1 MKRKIAFCLFLSV
14 VVWGFFLIPE
24 SHSKSLN
31 EDEQLIWVGTGAFKD
46 GFYDIAE
53 RQFTTFI
60 SNYPKHAR
68 VFDIYYLLGRTL
80 VIKGKLK
87 EARTVFSK
95 IINEAKSFENM
106 DDTLLGTAELEMRLG
121 NRDEA
126 AKLLL
131 SIIKRYPKSDQI
143 DHSYYLLGLLE
154 LGSNQL
160 TVAESTFK
168 KVSQYSKNNELI
180 RSSLFWLGLLSFRQ
194 RQYETAAGYFQTLW
208 ENPKSLPP
216 GYLKYAL
223 FWLGESQLKLG
234 RMNEANRYYQIFY
247 DRFKND
253 PLVPEVA
260 WRVGFCEYQLGN
272 IKNAIEAF
280 QLFKNQ
286 FKDSP
291 LLLSTYYLLGKML
304 LINGDY
310 LSSIKELNFILN
322 ASQGNSWGGI
332 SLLTLYW
339 DYIQLSERE
348 GANRIFQRLQKSD
361 HFEDEKIFIQWLN
374 AEMFY
379 TGGEVSESLPY
390 YFNILNTRFRE
401 KALYQI
407 GKGYFLENKFRES
420 ITNLDILLLEFP
432 NSKYLE
438 EGLFIKGECLAKSGN
453 SDQALET
460 YRLLARQYK
469 KNVWHLFAL
478 TQMGS
483 VYSFRSEQ
491 DKAENAF
498 KKVLEDFPNHPL
510 FYHAAL
516 QIGNLNF
523 SKKNIV
529 EAVHYY
535 SIVLKGNILELFGQ
549 AYFSLGEIFYQQGK
563 FEKALQT
570 FETAM
575 RYLEGTSS
583 WFFLTHL
590 EIGNLKRRGGKY
602 EEAKK
607 SYLIILDQ
615 SKDEEMKKA
624 AKELLSRME
633 SR

>member
-1 MKRKIAFCLFLSV
+1 MKRKVAFCLFVSLF
-14 VVWGFFLIPE
+14 VWGLSLSPE
-24 SHSKSLN
+24 SHSRSLN
-31 EDEQLIWVGTGAFKD
+31 EDEQLIWVGIGAFKD

-53 RQFTTFI
+53 RQFSTFV
-60 SNYPKHAR
+60 SNYPKHTR
-68 VFDIYYLLGRTL
+68 VFDIYYLLGRTF

-87 EARTVFSK
+87 EARAVFSK
-95 IINEAKSFENM
+95 IINEAKNFENM
-106 DDTLLGTAELEMRLG
+106 DDALLGMAELEMRLG
-121 NRDEA
+121 NREEA
-126 AKLLL
+126 TKLLV
-131 SIIKRYPKSDQI
+131 SVIKRYPKFDQI

-160 TVAESTFK
+160 TSAESALK
-168 KVSQYSKNNELI
+168 KVSQYSKNDQLI

-194 RQYETAAGYFQTLW
+194 RQHETAAGYFQNLW

-223 FWLGESQLKLG
+223 FWLGESQFKLG
-234 RMNEANRYYQIFY
+234 RMNEASGYYRTFH

-260 WRVGFCEYQLGN
+260 WRMAFCEYQLGN

-280 QLFKNQ
+280 QLFRNQ

-291 LLLSTYYLLGKML
+291 LLSSTYYLLGKML

-322 ASQGNSWGGI
+322 ASQGNNWGGI
-332 SLLTLYW
+332 SLLALYW
-339 DYIQLSERE
+339 NYVQLSERE
-348 GANRIFQRLQKSD
+348 GANRTFQRLQKTD

-374 AEMFY
+374 AEVFY
-379 TGGEVSESLPY
+379 TEGEVSESLPY

-401 KALYQI
+401 KALFQI
-407 GKGYFLENKFRES
+407 GKGYFLEGKFRES

-438 EGLFIKGECLAKSGN
+438 ESLFIKGECLAKSGN
-453 SDQALET
+453 LDQALET
-460 YRLLARQYK
+460 YNLVVRQNK
-469 KNVWHLFAL
+469 MSAWHLFAL
-478 TQMGS
+478 TQIGS
-483 VYSFRSEQ
+483 VYSFRNEQ
-491 DKAENAF
+491 EKAENAF
-498 KKVLEDFPNHPL
+498 KKVLEEFPNHPL
-510 FYHAAL
+510 FHHAAL
-516 QIGNLNF
+516 QLGILNF
-523 SKKNIV
+523 SKNNIV

-563 FEKALQT
+563 FEKALQN

-590 EIGNLKRRGGKY
+590 EIGNLKRRWGKY

-615 SKDEEMKKA
+615 SKDEEMKQA

>member
-1 MKRKIAFCLFLSV
+1 MKRKVAFCLFVSLF
-14 VVWGFFLIPE
+14 VWGLSLSPE
-24 SHSKSLN
+24 SHSRSLN
-31 EDEQLIWVGTGAFKD
+31 EDEQLIWVGIGAFKD

-53 RQFTTFI
+53 RQFSTFV

-68 VFDIYYLLGRTL
+68 VFDIYYLLGRTF

-87 EARTVFSK
+87 EARAVFSK
-95 IINEAKSFENM
+95 IINEAKNFENM
-106 DDTLLGTAELEMRLG
+106 DDALLGMAELEMRLG
-121 NRDEA
+121 NREEA
-126 AKLLL
+126 TKLLV
-131 SIIKRYPKSDQI
+131 SVIKRYPKFDQI

-160 TVAESTFK
+160 TSAESALK
-168 KVSQYSKNNELI
+168 KVSQYSKNDQLI

-194 RQYETAAGYFQTLW
+194 RQHETAAGYFQNLW

-223 FWLGESQLKLG
+223 FWLGESQFKLG
-234 RMNEANRYYQIFY
+234 RMNEASGYYRTFH

-260 WRVGFCEYQLGN
+260 WRMAFCEYQLGN

-280 QLFKNQ
+280 QLFRNQ

-291 LLLSTYYLLGKML
+291 LLSSTYYLLGKML

-322 ASQGNSWGGI
+322 ASQGNNWGGI
-332 SLLTLYW
+332 SLLALYW
-339 DYIQLSERE
+339 NYVQLSERE
-348 GANRIFQRLQKSD
+348 GANRTFQRLQKTD

-374 AEMFY
+374 AEVFY
-379 TGGEVSESLPY
+379 TEGEVSESLPY

-401 KALYQI
+401 KALFQI
-407 GKGYFLENKFRES
+407 GKGYFLEGKFRES

-438 EGLFIKGECLAKSGN
+438 ESLFIKGECLAKSGN
-453 SDQALET
+453 LDQALET
-460 YRLLARQYK
+460 YNLVVRQNK
-469 KNVWHLFAL
+469 MSAWHLFAL
-478 TQMGS
+478 TQIGS
-483 VYSFRSEQ
+483 VYSFRNEQ
-491 DKAENAF
+491 EKAENAF
-498 KKVLEDFPNHPL
+498 KKVLEEFPNHPL
-510 FYHAAL
+510 FHHAAL
-516 QIGNLNF
+516 QLGILNF
-523 SKKNIV
+523 SKNNIV

-563 FEKALQT
+563 FEKALQN

-590 EIGNLKRRGGKY
+590 EIGNVKRRWGKY
-602 EEAKK
+602 EEAKR

-615 SKDEEMKKA
+615 SKDEEMKQA

>member
-24 SHSKSLN
+24 NHSKTLN

-80 VIKGKLK
+80 VIKGKLR

-106 DDTLLGTAELEMRLG
+106 DDTLLGMAELEMRLG

-131 SIIKRYPKSDQI
+131 SIIKRYPKFDQI

-168 KVSQYSKNNELI
+168 KVSQYSKNN
-180 RSSLFWLGLLSFRQ
+180 
-194 RQYETAAGYFQTLW
+194 
-208 ENPKSLPP
+208 
-216 GYLKYAL
+216 
-223 FWLGESQLKLG
+223 
-234 RMNEANRYYQIFY
+234 
-247 DRFKND
+247 D
-253 PLVPEVA
+253 PLVPEIA

-379 TGGEVSESLPY
+379 TGGEE
-390 YFNILNTRFRE
+390 
-401 KALYQI
+401 
-407 GKGYFLENKFRES
+407 
-420 ITNLDILLLEFP
+420 
-432 NSKYLE
+432 
-438 EGLFIKGECLAKSGN
+438 
-453 SDQALET
+453 
-460 YRLLARQYK
+460 
-469 KNVWHLFAL
+469 
-478 TQMGS
+478 
-483 VYSFRSEQ
+483 
-491 DKAENAF
+491 
-498 KKVLEDFPNHPL
+498 
-510 FYHAAL
+510 
-516 QIGNLNF
+516 
-523 SKKNIV
+523 
-529 EAVHYY
+529 
-535 SIVLKGNILELFGQ
+535 
-549 AYFSLGEIFYQQGK
+549 
-563 FEKALQT
+563 
-570 FETAM
+570 
-575 RYLEGTSS
+575 
-583 WFFLTHL
+583 
-590 EIGNLKRRGGKY
+590 
-602 EEAKK
+602 
-607 SYLIILDQ
+607 
-615 SKDEEMKKA
+615 
-624 AKELLSRME
+624 
-633 SR
+633 

>member
-1 MKRKIAFCLFLSV
+1 MKRKIAFCLFVSLF
-14 VVWGFFLIPE
+14 VWGFTLPSE
-24 SHSKSLN
+24 GHSRSLN

-53 RQFTTFI
+53 KQFANFL

-68 VFDIYYLLGRTL
+68 VFDIYYLLGRTF

-95 IINEAKSFENM
+95 VINEAKNFENM
-106 DDTLLGTAELEMRLG
+106 DDALLGMAELEMRLG
-121 NRDEA
+121 NREEA
-126 AKLLL
+126 TKLLV
-131 SIIKRYPKSDQI
+131 SVIKRYPKFDQI

-160 TVAESTFK
+160 ISAESAFK
-168 KVSQYSKNNELI
+168 KVSQYSKNDELI

-194 RQYETAAGYFQTLW
+194 RQYETAVGYFQNLW
-208 ENPKSLPP
+208 ENPKSLHP

-223 FWLGESQLKLG
+223 FWLGESQFRLG
-234 RMNEANRYYQIFY
+234 RMNEASRYYQTFH

-260 WRVGFCEYQLGN
+260 WRMAFCEYQLGN

-291 LLLSTYYLLGKML
+291 LLSSTYYLLGKML

-332 SLLTLYW
+332 SLLALYW
-339 DYIQLSERE
+339 NYVQLSERE
-348 GANRIFQRLQKSD
+348 GANRTFQRLQKTD

-374 AEMFY
+374 AEVFY
-379 TGGEVSESLPY
+379 TEGEVSESLPY

-401 KALYQI
+401 KALFQI
-407 GKGYFLENKFRES
+407 GKGYFLEGKFRES

-438 EGLFIKGECLAKSGN
+438 ESLFIKGESLAKSGN
-453 SDQALET
+453 LDQALET
-460 YRLLARQYK
+460 YNLVVRQNK
-469 KNVWHLFAL
+469 MTAWHLFAL
-478 TQMGS
+478 TQIGS
-483 VYSFRSEQ
+483 VYSFRNEQ
-491 DKAENAF
+491 EKAENAF
-498 KKVLEDFPNHPL
+498 KKVLEEFPNHPL
-510 FYHAAL
+510 FHHAAL
-516 QIGNLNF
+516 QLGILNF
-523 SKKNIV
+523 SKNNIV

-563 FEKALQT
+563 FEKALQN

-590 EIGNLKRRGGKY
+590 EIGNVKRRWGKY
-602 EEAKK
+602 EEAKR

-615 SKDEEMKKA
+615 SKDEEMKQA

>member
-1 MKRKIAFCLFLSV
+1 MKRKVAFCLFVSLF
-14 VVWGFFLIPE
+14 VWGLSLSPE
-24 SHSKSLN
+24 SHSRSLN
-31 EDEQLIWVGTGAFKD
+31 EDEQLIWVGIGAFKD

-53 RQFTTFI
+53 RQFSTFV

-68 VFDIYYLLGRTL
+68 VFDIYYLLGRTF

-87 EARTVFSK
+87 EARAVFSK
-95 IINEAKSFENM
+95 IINEAKNFENM
-106 DDTLLGTAELEMRLG
+106 DDALLGMAELEMRLG
-121 NRDEA
+121 NREEA
-126 AKLLL
+126 TKLLV
-131 SIIKRYPKSDQI
+131 SVIKRYPKFDQI

-160 TVAESTFK
+160 TSAESALK
-168 KVSQYSKNNELI
+168 KVSQYSKNDELI

-194 RQYETAAGYFQTLW
+194 RQHETAAGYFQNLW

-223 FWLGESQLKLG
+223 FWLGESQFKLG
-234 RMNEANRYYQIFY
+234 RMNEASGYYRTFH

-260 WRVGFCEYQLGN
+260 WRMAFCEYQLGN

-280 QLFKNQ
+280 QLFRNQ

-291 LLLSTYYLLGKML
+291 LLSSTYYLLGKML

-322 ASQGNSWGGI
+322 ASQGNNWGGI
-332 SLLTLYW
+332 SLLALYW
-339 DYIQLSERE
+339 NYVQLSERE
-348 GANRIFQRLQKSD
+348 GANRTFQRLQKTD

-374 AEMFY
+374 AEVFY
-379 TGGEVSESLPY
+379 TEGEVSESLPY

-401 KALYQI
+401 KALFQI
-407 GKGYFLENKFRES
+407 GKGYFLEGKFRES

-438 EGLFIKGECLAKSGN
+438 ESLFIKGECLAKSGN
-453 SDQALET
+453 LDQALET
-460 YRLLARQYK
+460 YNLVVRQNK
-469 KNVWHLFAL
+469 MSAWHLFAL
-478 TQMGS
+478 TQIGS
-483 VYSFRSEQ
+483 VYSFRNEQ
-491 DKAENAF
+491 EKAENAF
-498 KKVLEDFPNHPL
+498 KKVLEEFPNHPL
-510 FYHAAL
+510 FHHAAL
-516 QIGNLNF
+516 QLGILNF
-523 SKKNIV
+523 SKNNIV

-563 FEKALQT
+563 FEKALQN

-590 EIGNLKRRGGKY
+590 EIGNVKRRWGKY
-602 EEAKK
+602 EEAKR

-615 SKDEEMKKA
+615 SKDEEMKQA